1 MNRLLLLAS
10 LLVTAVTADAQQVER
25 IRFTHYTHDLGSP
38 RIERTG
44 DVSFSGSVRISG
56 VLRIEVDKSTPELCS
71 GACAYLIPDDASAK
85 RLPHPI
91 NVGRV
96 YRNSIELYD
105 AEPILIE
112 TLGRKRAAKILAQD
126 ASVIELPATFDL
138 IKFRL
143 YGACGGSHY
152 EAVIRN
158 VVDAGQYVVTSEHPH
173 PNGC

>member
-1 MNRLLLLAS
+1 MNRFLLFAS
-10 LLVTAVTADAQQVER
+10 LFVTAVTADAQQIER
-25 IRFTHYTHDLGSP
+25 IRFTHYAHDLGSP

-44 DVSFSGSVRISG
+44 DVSFSGSIRISG
-56 VLRIEVDKSTPELCS
+56 TLRIEVDESTPELCS
-71 GACAYLIPDDASAK
+71 GACAYLIPDGASAK

-96 YRNSIELYD
+96 DRNSIELYD
-105 AEPILIE
+105 AKPILVE
-112 TLGRKRAAKILAQD
+112 MLGRKRAAEILGKN

-152 EAVIRN
+152 EAAVRK
-158 VVDAGQYVVTSEHPH
+158 VVHAGHYVVTSGRPR